1 MLPGSN
7 TRFLFN
13 FNLILI
19 FTVLFFI
26 ILPGPNLW
34 AGELKP
40 YKGEPD
46 PPPLSLPDL
55 SGTIRTLDS
64 FKGKVVLLNFWATWC
79 PPCRIEMPS
88 MWRLKN
94 KFRNKPFE
102 VLAVDM
108 GEEKKIVTTFMP
120 DKMERDFVV
129 LLDLEGKVL
138 KEWKIFAFPTSFL
151 IDKKG
156 KIRYALYGALEWD
169 GPEQIKVVEMLL
181 NEK

>member
-1 MLPGSN
+1 MLQKTNKRYLFNSIFILTALFFMVLPGE
-7 TRFLFN
+7 
-13 FNLILI
+13 
-19 FTVLFFI
+19 
-26 ILPGPNLW
+26 NLW
-34 AGELKP
+34 AGDLKP
-40 YKGEPD
+40 YKGESS

-55 SGTIRTLDS
+55 SGTTRTLDS

-94 KFRNKPFE
+94 KFRGKPFE

-108 GEEKKIVTTFMP
+108 GEDIKTITTFMP

-129 LLDLEGKVL
+129 LMDEEGKVL
-138 KEWKIFAFPTSFL
+138 KDWKIFAFPTSFL

-156 KIRYALYGALEWD
+156 KIRYALYGAFEWD
-169 GPEQIKVVEMLL
+169 GPEPIEVVAMLL
-181 NEK
+181 NEE

>member
-1 MLPGSN
+1 MLKKTN
-7 TRFLFN
+7 TKFLFN
-13 FNLILI
+13 YIYI

-26 ILPGPNLW
+26 ILPGSNLW
-34 AGELKP
+34 AGDLKP
-40 YKGEPD
+40 YKGESK

-64 FKGKVVLLNFWATWC
+64 FKGKVVLINFWATWC

-94 KFRNKPFE
+94 KFRDKPFE

-108 GEEKKIVTTFMP
+108 GEEKVTITTFMP

-129 LLDLEGKVL
+129 LMDMEGKAL
-138 KEWKIFAFPTSFL
+138 KDWKIFAFPTSFL
-151 IDKKG
+151 IGKKG
-156 KIRYALYGALEWD
+156 KIRYALYGGFEWD
-169 GPEQIKVVEMLL
+169 GPEPVKVVQMLL
-181 NEK
+181 NEE